1 MTARLGDPLWLL
13 AILVVGPLLAVASVS
28 IAMMVSSRASDPR
41 VAEQLSM
48 LFILPLIG
56 LFLGQATGLILVNET
71 LILWMAVGL
80 VAVDAGLLYFSVR
93 LFQRETILTRWK

>member
-1 MTARLGDPLWLL
+1 MRVESSVDPN
-13 AILVVGPLLAVASVS
+13 VTVP
-28 IAMMVSSRASDPR
+28 MMNLYEGEYG

-71 LILWMAVGL
+71 LILWMAAGL
-80 VAVDAGLLYFSVR
+80 VVVDAGLLYFSVQ